1 MFNSIL
7 SMHQLFFLTL
17 YAFFALF
24 VLRHLFIKRKLSIFL
39 YHIILCCIL
48 FIGTAGGG
56 GVQND
61 GYARLEQFIELEKN
75 HKLEHAKQH
84 KKDYDSMLAI
94 DLEEFKNADEFR
106 AYLQRHDPAVDKAE
120 AISIGWL
127 FVLLADIA
135 MMCVH
140 FIRYGFRTIK
150 NRSLMSRSLPHQ

>member
-1 MFNSIL
+1 MTKYI
-7 SMHQLFFLTL
+7 QCTL
-17 YAFFALF
+17 
-24 VLRHLFIKRKLSIFL
+24 I
-39 YHIILCCIL
+39 
-48 FIGTAGGG
+48 
-56 GVQND
+56 
-61 GYARLEQFIELEKN
+61 
-75 HKLEHAKQH
+75 

-150 NRSLMSRSLPHQ
+150 IKKYSYALPMKLNSIVDNRMINETETLIALEQLILEVSQTLESERLTHRRNEQKLRAYARRGCDLIPELK